1 MMKPPSTSALFALWG
16 FALLMV
22 GSSVALSHAHTVW
35 RILGVV
41 AMMVGVAILV
51 VLSSATVREGW
62 LQMRSRVH
70 R

>member
-1 MMKPPSTSALFALWG
+1 MVKVPSTSALFALWG

-41 AMMVGVAILV
+41 AMMVGVAIFV
-51 VLSSATVREGW
+51 VLSSATVREWW
-62 LQMRSRVH
+62 LRMRSRAH